1 MANAFDFRFAFI
13 NLFLFRICLD
23 FEKATDDEE
32 DDALV
37 VPIHENIIRNF
48 ANIEIYDSGNKK
60 EDDCLGWI
68 TIMEKC
74 DGNLREKLKNGNLTL
89 KERKKITTGIKSGL
103 KYLEKIGIFH
113 HDKKLANFLLIG
125 DVAKVCDFG
134 LVMELSGRKSYRKL
148 GYTRRGS
155 KYRRIDALC
164 MFLKC

>member
-1 MANAFDFRFAFI
+1 M
-13 NLFLFRICLD
+13 
-23 FEKATDDEE
+23 
-32 DDALV
+32 
-37 VPIHENIIRNF
+37 VPVHENVIRNF
-48 ANIEIYDSGNKK
+48 ANIEIYDSGDGEK
-60 EDDCLGWI
+60 EDCFGWI

-74 DGNLREKLKNGNLTL
+74 DGNLREKLKNGNPTL
-89 KERKKITTGIKSGL
+89 DQWKKNATGMKSGL
-103 KYLEKIGIFH
+103 TYLEEVGIVH
-113 HDKKLANFLLIG
+113 MDKKLANFLLIG